1 MPLIPHTRLA
11 FSASDGLFDGDW
23 FSAGAPASCV
33 TEDKVLAMNGTV
45 QQLLLKL
52 TASGLVTVDMATMN
66 VTIPEEN
73 IPDLLDLLCNT
84 TD

>member
-1 MPLIPHTRLA
+1 MPLIPHTRLTVP
-11 FSASDGLFDGDW
+11 ASVGGWLV
-23 FSAGAPASCV
+23 AGAPASCV
-33 TEDKVLAMNGTV
+33 SEDKVLAMNGTV

-66 VTIPEEN
+66 VTIPDEN

-84 TD
+84 TE